1 MYRSVYAKNPPSITY
16 TLEKCPR
23 NSSVA
28 KRDGATAGHG
38 RCEKSWG
45 GWRKNVEKGK
55 FLLIYLCAT
64 SRVIVNKG
72 NKGIELK
79 KTYNS
84 FE

>member
-1 MYRSVYAKNPPSITY
+1 MRRVGDGG
-16 TLEKCPR
+16 EKTWGR
-23 NSSVA
+23 EK
-28 KRDGATAGHG
+28 KR
-38 RCEKSWG
+38 
-45 GWRKNVEKGK
+45 K

-64 SRVIVNKG
+64 LRVIVNKG